1 MAPLGTVE
9 NTPGPASPG
18 GPKSRV
24 LGVCSWSLQP
34 RDLAGL
40 LAALRA
46 TGLRA
51 VQLALDPLRTG
62 LMDPGATADALAQEG
77 YRVPSGMLAF
87 PGEDYL
93 TLESIRRTGGVVPD
107 ADWPQNLASARAAV
121 AIAERL
127 ALPLVTFHAG
137 FIPHRAADPARRVV
151 LDRIRAVAEPFL
163 ERGIRVGLETGQ
175 ENAITLLDALQTLDL
190 PGVGVNFDPANMI
203 LYGMGD
209 PVQAL
214 EQLAPQVLQVHLKDA
229 LPAGRAGQWGVET
242 PAGAGA
248 VDWPSFF
255 GVLESRLPGIPL
267 MIERESG
274 DERVEDIR
282 RAAGLAAHHLGGLP

>member
-1 MAPLGTVE
+1 MAPLGSVE
-9 NTPGPASPG
+9 NTPAPASPG
-18 GPKSRV
+18 GPAPR
-24 LGVCSWSLQP
+24 LIGVCSWSLQP
-34 RDLAGL
+34 GDLAAL
-40 LAALRA
+40 RVALRA

-62 LMDPGATADALAQEG
+62 VMDPGATAQALRQEG
-77 YRVPSGMLAF
+77 FLVPSGMLAF

-107 ADWPQNLASARAAV
+107 ADWPQNLASARAAARIAGEL
-121 AIAERL
+121 AI
-127 ALPLVTFHAG
+127 PLVTFHAG
-137 FIPHRAADPARRVV
+137 FIPHRAGDRTRQVV
-151 LDRIRAVAEPFL
+151 LDRIRAIAEPFL

-175 ENAITLLDALQTLDL
+175 ENAITLLDALQTLDV

-214 EQLAPQVLQVHLKDA
+214 EHLAPHVVQVHLKDA
-229 LPAGRAGQWGVET
+229 LPAIHAGQWGVEV

-248 VDWPSFF
+248 VDWAGFF
-255 GVLESRLPGIPL
+255 GVLRARLPGVHV

-274 DERVEDIR
+274 TERVEDIR
-282 RAAGLAAHHLGGLP
+282 RAAGLAFHHLGVQP